1 MYKMKCILIQ
11 RKLHFICPC
20 ADNNI
25 ASLIADYADSSVAS
39 LRLPPV
45 PRNLAIPITVRQL
58 QRHLEL
64 DERGL
69 SLPSLPRV
77 VWPLFSAELFA
88 PELGPMVGSLP
99 SVIPI
104 CVFPYLSVDNHA
116 SLQQAHPRFH
126 PLWGDTRLF
135 LPGPGCYRRRRF
147 GFGKVSPLLSTRHA
161 QTSPYFI
168 AHLIWDWLP
177 ASDRC
182 VLADAL
188 PPMRPYAHLRVAAAC
203 LDLSLLHAPCPT
215 LDSLPI
221 SKARAYCMAVALLR
235 FNFEY
240 GDFIC
245 WLGGE
250 YTGARWDWN
259 ATFDIVNSV

>member
-1 MYKMKCILIQ
+1 MKCILIQ

-25 ASLIADYADSSVAS
+25 ASLIADYAASSVAS

-64 DERGL
+64 EERGL
-69 SLPSLPRV
+69 SLPSSPRV

-126 PLWGDTRLF
+126 PLWGTLACSC
-135 LPGPGCYRRRRF
+135 L
-147 GFGKVSPLLSTRHA
+147 V
-161 QTSPYFI
+161 
-168 AHLIWDWLP
+168 P
-177 ASDRC
+177 AVIDVAGS
-182 VLADAL
+182 VLAKSHHSCQPGTHR
-188 PPMRPYAHLRVAAAC
+188 PPRT
-203 LDLSLLHAPCPT
+203 LLH
-215 LDSLPI
+215 I
-221 SKARAYCMAVALLR
+221 
-235 FNFEY
+235 
-240 GDFIC
+240 
-245 WLGGE
+245 
-250 YTGARWDWN
+250 
-259 ATFDIVNSV
+259 